1 MTLYAVQEVCIRT
14 LKDKAFREAIKTD
27 PAAALA
33 PLDLSAKEREAFLAG
48 DVATLYEMGTHP
60 YLLAHL
66 CRWDLFGLTV
76 PVYSERIRKAKE
88 PRPFAERTK

>member
-1 MTLYAVQEVCIRT
+1 MSLYAVQQLCSRT
-14 LKDKAFREAIKTD
+14 LKDKEFREAIKRD
-27 PAAALA
+27 PAAAIA

-76 PVYSERIRKAKE
+76 PVYSERIRQAKE
-88 PRPFAERTK
+88 PVPPAERAT

>member
-1 MTLYAVQEVCIRT
+1 MSLYDVQEVCIRT
-14 LKDKAFREAIKTD
+14 LKDKEFREAIKRD

-33 PLDLSAKEREAFLAG
+33 PLPLSAKEREAFLAG

-88 PRPFAERTK
+88 PLPPTERAT